1 MAQLHILELGKYNW
15 RGKKA
20 EELSPLEVL
29 SAYMNSTGEPGQEAY
44 VERLLETGDEVIAMA
59 DEELKKV
66 SEDDRLFAY
75 RMSREMYK
83 MQEAILMRE
92 VKEVREEKQK
102 AKELGYAEGHAK
114 GHAEGHAEG
123 ILEGHAEGLAEGI
136 LEGHAE
142 GLAEGIAEGR
152 AEGIAEGRAEGSAE
166 SAKRIARN
174 LKMENFSPQKIAEL
188 TGLRPEEI
196 EKL

>member
-1 MAQLHILELGKYNW
+1 
-15 RGKKA
+15 
-20 EELSPLEVL
+20 
-29 SAYMNSTGEPGQEAY
+29 
-44 VERLLETGDEVIAMA
+44 
-59 DEELKKV
+59 
-66 SEDDRLFAY
+66 
-75 RMSREMYK
+75 MSREMYK

-114 GHAEGHAEG
+114 GHAEG
-123 ILEGHAEGLAEGI
+123 IMEGHAEGLAEGI
-136 LEGHAE
+136 LEGH
-142 GLAEGIAEGR
+142 AEGIAEGR

>member
-1 MAQLHILELGKYNW
+1 
-15 RGKKA
+15 
-20 EELSPLEVL
+20 
-29 SAYMNSTGEPGQEAY
+29 
-44 VERLLETGDEVIAMA
+44 MA

-114 GHAEGHAEG
+114 GHAEG
-123 ILEGHAEGLAEGI
+123 IMEGHAEGLAEGI